1 MIHQKSVF
9 VNRNMYN
16 VWVRDFAKAAV
27 CLTQK
32 AKKIGQASRKSGVF
46 PFPVG
51 LLLCCFC
58 ICKFFVLSSG

>member
-1 MIHQKSVF
+1 MYMIHQKSVF

-46 PFPVG
+46 P
-51 LLLCCFC
+51 LSRRLA
-58 ICKFFVLSSG
+58 FVLFLYL